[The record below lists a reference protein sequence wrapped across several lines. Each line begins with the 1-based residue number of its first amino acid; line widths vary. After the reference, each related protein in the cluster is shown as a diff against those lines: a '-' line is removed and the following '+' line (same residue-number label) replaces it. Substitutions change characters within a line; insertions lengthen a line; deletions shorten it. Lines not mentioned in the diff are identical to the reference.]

1 MNYYD
6 FMKQTKQTPLK
17 FPPRDRAIGVNSSES
32 FFDLEAE
39 ERLFLTF
46 QSYMDMIHFTGI
58 DKPHRHHIGSTTLSF
73 NLSSKKAF
81 DEGWVVKNT
90 QEPAIDQGNVLEWA
104 TSRLKTLIK
113 Q

>member
-1 MNYYD
+1 
-6 FMKQTKQTPLK
+6 MKTTPSSTADLVFDTCTDKLK
-17 FPPRDRAIGVNSSES
+17 DQL
-32 FFDLEAE
+32 LEME
-39 ERLFLTF
+39 EEELFLTF
-46 QSYMDMIHFTGI
+46 KSYMELILFTGEN
-58 DKPHRHHIGSTTLSF
+58 KPHRHHIGSTTLSF

-113 Q
+113 QK